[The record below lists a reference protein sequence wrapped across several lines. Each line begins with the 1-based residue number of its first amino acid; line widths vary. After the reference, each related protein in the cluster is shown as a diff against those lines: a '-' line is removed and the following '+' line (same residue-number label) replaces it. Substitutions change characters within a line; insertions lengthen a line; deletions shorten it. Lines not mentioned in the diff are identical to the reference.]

1 MAQDEQDDTGLYT
14 VVVNAEEQ
22 YSIWPAGRELPLG
35 WKDAGKTGP
44 KADCLAHIE
53 AVWTDMRPLSLRR
66 QMEELARNPPP
77 APAADDGG
85 AEEDGALVRHLSTGS
100 HPIEVG
106 LRPEKTAAALRDG
119 INRGYVHIRF
129 PETQGGTE
137 LGVRL
142 DRDACDLNHAD
153 FANGTGTARLSGTL
167 TLDFVAVRCVA
178 EVDLPTLAGRGH
190 LEIVQA

>member
-1 MAQDEQDDTGLYT
+1 MAQDEQEDTGLYT

-22 YSIWPAGRELPLG
+22 YSIWPVGRDLPPG

-44 KADCLAHIE
+44 KAECLAHIE

-66 QMEELARNPPP
+66 QMEELARNPPA
-77 APAADDGG
+77 APTDDDR

-106 LRPEKTAAALRDG
+106 LRPERTAAALRDG
-119 INRGYVHIRF
+119 INRGYVHIPY
-129 PETQGGTE
+129 PETRGGTE

-142 DRDACDLNHAD
+142 DRDACDLSHAD
-153 FANGTGTARLSGTL
+153 FANGTGTARLAGTL
-167 TLDFVAVRCVA
+167 TLDFVKVRCVA
-178 EVDLPTLAGRGH
+178 EVDLSTLAGRGH

>member
-22 YSIWPAGRELPLG
+22 YSIWPAGRDFPLG

-66 QMEELARNPPP
+66 QMEELAKNPPP
-77 APAADDGG
+77 APAADDDG
-85 AEEDGALVRHLSTGS
+85 AEEDGALIRHLSTGS

-142 DRDACDLNHAD
+142 DRDACDLNGAD
-153 FANGTGTARLSGTL
+153 FANGTGTARLAGTL
-167 TLDFVAVRCVA
+167 TLDFVKVRCVA
-178 EVDLPTLAGRGH
+178 DVDLPTLAGRGH

>member
-1 MAQDEQDDTGLYT
+1 MAQDEQEDTGLYT

-22 YSIWPAGRELPLG
+22 YSIWPVGRDLPPG

-44 KADCLAHIE
+44 KAECLAHIE

-66 QMEELARNPPP
+66 QMEELARNPPA
-77 APAADDGG
+77 APTDDDR

-106 LRPEKTAAALRDG
+106 LRPERTAAALRDG

-129 PETQGGTE
+129 PETRGGTE

-142 DRDACDLNHAD
+142 DRDACDLSHAD
-153 FANGTGTARLSGTL
+153 FANGTGTARLAGTL
-167 TLDFVAVRCVA
+167 TLDFVKVRCVA
-178 EVDLPTLAGRGH
+178 EVDLSTLAGRGH

>member
-1 MAQDEQDDTGLYT
+1 MAQDEQEDTGLYT

-22 YSIWPAGRELPLG
+22 YSIWPVGRDLPPG

-44 KADCLAHIE
+44 KAECLAHIE

-66 QMEELARNPPP
+66 QMEELARNPPA
-77 APAADDGG
+77 APTDDDR

-106 LRPEKTAAALRDG
+106 LRPERTAAALRDG

-129 PETQGGTE
+129 PETRGGTE

-142 DRDACDLNHAD
+142 DRDACDLSHAD
-153 FANGTGTARLSGTL
+153 FANGTGTARLAGTL
-167 TLDFVAVRCVA
+167 TLDFVKVRCVA